1 MDQIRGSLLGAS
13 CVSIGVVWRGCVSVK
28 HIITHTKN
36 LLVRG
41 AAASTLSL
49 REGLPQNASKGLAEV
64 TEDVGPPVATV
75 GLVGLAL

>member
-1 MDQIRGSLLGAS
+1 M
-13 CVSIGVVWRGCVSVK
+13 K